1 MKIFLS
7 TLNESWVVDRF
18 RKDWYLNNL
27 EISTEKIKESDIIW
41 IISPWVW
48 RKIPKRQLNKK
59 KVVCSIYHIDFS
71 KFDEREK
78 KEFYKRD
85 KYVDIY
91 HVISNKTRD
100 QLSQIT
106 DKEIYPIPFWV
117 DQDIWTILD
126 NKENIRKKYKIQE
139 DEFLI
144 GSFQR
149 DTEGKDLK
157 SPKLIK
163 GPDIFLEIVKELKL
177 QNPKVKVLLTG
188 KRRDYLIKN
197 FEELSIPYIYLEM
210 VDLNQVNE
218 LYYILNLYIVSS
230 RIEGGPQAIMEC
242 AITKTPI
249 VSTDVGI
256 ATEVLSSESIYEDV
270 NNFQNAKPNILYA
283 YKNSQKYTIPDGMK
297 KYIEMFRLINES

>member
-149 DTEGKDLK
+149 DTEGASIQNKTYL
-157 SPKLIK
+157 PKKEK
-163 GPDIFLEIVKELKL
+163 GPDTIV
-177 QNPKVKVLLTG
+177 
-188 KRRDYLIKN
+188 
-197 FEELSIPYIYLEM
+197 
-210 VDLNQVNE
+210 
-218 LYYILNLYIVSS
+218 
-230 RIEGGPQAIMEC
+230 
-242 AITKTPI
+242 
-249 VSTDVGI
+249 
-256 ATEVLSSESIYEDV
+256 
-270 NNFQNAKPNILYA
+270 
-283 YKNSQKYTIPDGMK
+283 
-297 KYIEMFRLINES
+297 